1 VHVGVHDGRHLRFLD
16 RADLA
21 MRVHDEDRHIL
32 LSAQAVDGCG
42 SGITTCRANDG
53 QMFPIAAGLALVLAD
68 EEVLEE
74 VAQELQRDILEGE
87 CRPVEQLEQMQVL
100 LLVEC
105 DGGHDVF
112 GAECR
117 VAAVDDVL
125 EVCRRDLGRGDV
137 EREDLESEVCEG
149 EVLPLGR
156 PVIGQRGDFLG
167 DEEAAVGSETLEDNF
182 LEGELC
188 VVNI

>member
-1 VHVGVHDGRHLRFLD
+1 
-16 RADLA
+16 
-21 MRVHDEDRHIL
+21 MK
-32 LSAQAVDGCG
+32 C
-42 SGITTCRANDG
+42 
-53 QMFPIAAGLALVLAD
+53 
-68 EEVLEE
+68 
-74 VAQELQRDILEGE
+74 DILEGE
-87 CRPVEQLEQMQVL
+87 CRAVEEFKQVNVL

-105 DGGHDVF
+105 DGRCDILR
-112 GAECR
+112 AECG
-117 VAAVDDVL
+117 VTAVDDVL

-137 EREDLESEVCEG
+137 EGEDLESEVCEG